1 MNQAK
6 ISQSKIKFS
15 IVLLASVLIFA
26 GSLFYF
32 YTAYAAES
40 CNVGLSASGIT
51 SSRSSYT
58 NTDRCFA
65 NADFGRH
72 AASVDIAVGAF
83 ALDSSEFLY
92 RYGWVPRGSAVAC
105 VSDADGGNPQCAAS
119 NNGGDLRFH
128 LDAPSGSNWKVGFA
142 AVSSSSG
149 CDQCAGAGA
158 GIALNTVPDSLPG
171 TPGSCSLPPSHY
183 SCAFGTSANNSEN
196 SSQWSWTC
204 QGSGGGSSMSCSENK
219 PSISGSCFL
228 PPSHYRCAFGTSAN
242 NSENSSQWS
251 WTCQGSGGGSSMSC
265 VENKSISP
273 GNFSLTVNRTGYGI
287 VTSSPAGIFCG
298 SDCSNSY
305 TSGQQV
311 TLTASPDGGAFDHW
325 EGDCSGSN
333 PVCNLI
339 MFGERGVTAY
349 FTGGVSGLTCSPTSQ
364 SVSVGAQAAFTASG
378 GSGSYS
384 WSAPGGNPGSG
395 SGANFSTRYP
405 NSGNR
410 NVTVSSGGSAQNCA
424 VNVMSLPVACTD
436 GSLIREGNRSGSVQ
450 GAWGGPAVTIP
461 TTMTPGQQYTFTMEA
476 RNTVNPESDA
486 TVWFGSGYRL
496 RDLSLFTSTNGSNGV
511 PPDPSNSS
519 YWRGTVPVNE
529 RFYPTYTITAP
540 TTPGTYT
547 LQMQMIHNSGSQ
559 SFTVPY
565 SSRTFYL
572 YNNGTLLAQSN
583 VFSSCAAGTSWNGS
597 SCVINPAMS
606 GTLTSVPSSCTI
618 SAGNSSCSSN
628 LSWTLN
634 NPQAA
639 PTAITTLGMSNINV
653 SNSMAASQSGTQAVT
668 VSYGGR
674 TFYLYNNGT
683 LLAQDN
689 VYSNCAAGTSW
700 NGSSCAVTAPVVD
713 GGWSAWSAWSACSV
727 TACGST
733 GTQTRTRTCTNPPPS
748 GGGANCA
755 GSPVDGQPCSTP
767 ACVIADINADP
778 LIISAGSSTTLSW
791 SSTGGPPCSGRNF
804 TTGGATSGS
813 IIVQPNLPPPYSI
826 P

>member
-92 RYGWVPRGSAVAC
+92 RYGWLPSASAVAC
-105 VSDADGGNPQCAAS
+105 VSDADGGNPQGAAS

-183 SCAFGTSANNSEN
+183 S
-196 SSQWSWTC
+196 
-204 QGSGGGSSMSCSENK
+204 
-219 PSISGSCFL
+219 
-228 PPSHYRCAFGTSAN
+228 CAFGTSAN

-547 LQMQMIHNSGSQ
+547 LQMQMIHNSGWEYIDSQ
-559 SFTVPY
+559 
-565 SSRTFYL
+565 
-572 YNNGTLLAQSN
+572 N
-583 VFSSCAAGTSWNGS
+583 
-597 SCVINPAMS
+597 
-606 GTLTSVPSSCTI
+606 
-618 SAGNSSCSSN
+618 
-628 LSWTLN
+628 
-634 NPQAA
+634 
-639 PTAITTLGMSNINV
+639 
-653 SNSMAASQSGTQAVT
+653 
-668 VSYGGR
+668 
-674 TFYLYNNGT
+674 
-683 LLAQDN
+683 
-689 VYSNCAAGTSW
+689 
-700 NGSSCAVTAPVVD
+700 
-713 GGWSAWSAWSACSV
+713 
-727 TACGST
+727 
-733 GTQTRTRTCTNPPPS
+733 
-748 GGGANCA
+748 
-755 GSPVDGQPCSTP
+755 
-767 ACVIADINADP
+767 
-778 LIISAGSSTTLSW
+778 
-791 SSTGGPPCSGRNF
+791 
-804 TTGGATSGS
+804 
-813 IIVQPNLPPPYSI
+813 
-826 P
+826 